1 VTARPIGTYTASAS
15 ADGYTSATGSATITS
30 TDNSKTITLKLY
42 KQTGDITIT
51 VKDSETRQPISGAYV
66 SGAGKSGS
74 TNSSGV
80 VSFSGISFGTHT
92 FTASAD
98 GYYSNTGKATI
109 SRTSYSTSIT
119 IYLDP
124 IPKTGDIT
132 VKVVDSETDKAIYGA
147 NVFGANRNGT
157 TNSSGYVYFYDV
169 SFGSYTFTASASG
182 YYSNSKTASISQND
196 PTDSIT
202 IYLDPIP
209 TSGDITVYVKD
220 KETGS
225 AISGAYVSGSGRS
238 GNTNSNGKIEFTG
251 LNFGTHTFTATASE
265 YGSGS
270 GSGYISE
277 YDTEDTVTIYLEK
290 SKTDL
295 SPDAF
300 CNGEIYKGST
310 IIVSAEITN
319 GGDVDLTPA
328 RPASVTMTAKRNGNT
343 VFDTQTKTVIIPAND
358 SNLVWFTVEMPDSG
372 YTSDTL
378 TNKFRRQI
386 IVILPLFFMPTVRY

>member
-109 SRTSYSTSIT
+109 SRTSYSTNIT

-132 VKVVDSETDKAIYGA
+132 VTVLDSSTYNPIYGATVSGCGSSRSTNSSGKAYFYDVLYGGYTFTASASGYYSGSGYASVSDSYPTDSVTIYLDPIPTSGDIMVRVVDSETDKAIYGA
-147 NVFGANRNGT
+147 NVSGANRSGT

-182 YYSNSKTASISQND
+182 YYSDRKIASISLND
-196 PTDSIT
+196 TTDSIT
-202 IYLDPIP
+202 I
-209 TSGDITVYVKD
+209 
-220 KETGS
+220 
-225 AISGAYVSGSGRS
+225 
-238 GNTNSNGKIEFTG
+238 
-251 LNFGTHTFTATASE
+251 
-265 YGSGS
+265 
-270 GSGYISE
+270 
-277 YDTEDTVTIYLEK
+277 
-290 SKTDL
+290 
-295 SPDAF
+295 
-300 CNGEIYKGST
+300 
-310 IIVSAEITN
+310 
-319 GGDVDLTPA
+319 
-328 RPASVTMTAKRNGNT
+328 
-343 VFDTQTKTVIIPAND
+343 
-358 SNLVWFTVEMPDSG
+358 
-372 YTSDTL
+372 
-378 TNKFRRQI
+378 
-386 IVILPLFFMPTVRY
+386 